1 MFDIIDWFETFL
13 PELFDIRGISISSI
27 YIYRYFGHNPFFF
40 NFFTVF
46 VSIARFQE
54 NLSETN

>member
-27 YIYRYFGHNPFFF
+27 NIDIL
-40 NFFTVF
+40 V
-46 VSIARFQE
+46 IIRFSLIFLLYSSVLLDFRKISRKPIE
-54 NLSETN
+54 